1 MSTAKNKN
9 HDPVNH
15 PSHYQT
21 GAGFEVMDIIEAY
34 DLGFCDGNVIKYV
47 LRWKNKDGLQDLN
60 KALWYLNRMIAV
72 ETKKQKATTE

>member
-1 MSTAKNKN
+1 MAATKTTK
-9 HDPVNH
+9 HDPVHH

-21 GAGFEVMDIIEAY
+21 GKGFEVMDIIEAY

-60 KALWYLNRMIAV
+60 KALWYLTRMIAT
-72 ETKKQKATTE
+72 ETEKAAKK